1 MSSCCASLR
10 ESSAGDSRFGLV
22 ALLRTADMVKFAKAE
37 PDAEENE
44 ENYTRAYYFVEN
56 TKLVVE
62 EHNEGKEEITI
73 QTKIGE

>member
-1 MSSCCASLR
+1 
-10 ESSAGDSRFGLV
+10 
-22 ALLRTADMVKFAKAE
+22 MVKFAKAE